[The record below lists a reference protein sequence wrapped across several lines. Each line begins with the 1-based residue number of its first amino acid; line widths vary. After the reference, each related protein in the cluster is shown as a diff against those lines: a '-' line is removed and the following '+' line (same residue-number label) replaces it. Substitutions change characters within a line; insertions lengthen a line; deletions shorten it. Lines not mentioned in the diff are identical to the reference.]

1 MAEEE
6 ILKLI
11 GFLIGNITPI
21 GDEAADEVAMQNIE
35 KLISIMKELH
45 LKIDEIAFNKPLLH
59 RLYMSNLTSF
69 LSLYISFF
77 SVSSVRKEVL

>member
-1 MAEEE
+1 MNKEE

-21 GDEAADEVAMQNIE
+21 GDESADEVAMQNIE

-45 LKIDEIAFNKPLLH
+45 IKIDEIALLKDEG
-59 RLYMSNLTSF
+59 LTSKKRVIE
-69 LSLYISFF
+69 LAEDYIDWLRIEQQFD
-77 SVSSVRKEVL
+77 L

>member
-1 MAEEE
+1 MNEEE

-21 GDEAADEVAMQNIE
+21 GDEAADEVSMQNIE

-45 LKIDEIAFNKPLLH
+45 LRIDAVA
-59 RLYMSNLTSF
+59 
-69 LSLYISFF
+69 SLKDEGLDSKKRVIKLANEYLDWLGI
-77 SVSSVRKEVL
+77 EE

>member
-45 LKIDEIAFNKPLLH
+45 LKIDEIA
-59 RLYMSNLTSF
+59 
-69 LSLYISFF
+69 SLKYEGCDS
-77 SVSSVRKEVL
+77 RKRVIELANEYLDWLRIEE

>member
-1 MAEEE
+1 MNEEE

-21 GDEAADEVAMQNIE
+21 GSESADELAMQNIE

-45 LKIDEIAFNKPLLH
+45 REIDSVASLKDEGLDSKKRVIKLANDYLDWLG
-59 RLYMSNLTSF
+59 
-69 LSLYISFF
+69 I
-77 SVSSVRKEVL
+77 EE

>member
-1 MAEEE
+1 MNEEE

-21 GDEAADEVAMQNIE
+21 GSESADEVAMQNIE

-45 LKIDEIAFNKPLLH
+45 MKIDEIA
-59 RLYMSNLTSF
+59 
-69 LSLYISFF
+69 SLKDNGYDSKKRVI
-77 SVSSVRKEVL
+77 KLANDYLDWLGIEE